1 MSYLPTSA
9 DPDKDLDEMTF
20 SEKMVFHCK
29 REPLVPTGVL
39 MTTGAILLAIK
50 NVRSGNRRNAQK
62 WFRWRVGFQTATLVA
77 LIAGSFIYGSSKRE
91 QLSKEE
97 QLRQKAK
104 MREQLWI
111 EELERRDL
119 EVRRRKQRAEEARRK
134 AAEMQS
140 ELSGLENELRELEA
154 SRRK

>member
-1 MSYLPTSA
+1 
-9 DPDKDLDEMTF
+9 MTF

-29 REPLVPTGVL
+29 REPLVPAGVL

-62 WFRWRVGFQTATLVA
+62 WFRWRVGLQTGTLVA
-77 LIAGSFIYGSSKRE
+77 LIAGSFFYGSAKHE

-111 EELERRDL
+111 QELERRDL
-119 EVRRRKQRAEEARRK
+119 EVRRRKQRAEEARKK

-140 ELSGLENELRELEA
+140 ELSGLEQELRELEE